1 MLLVVVR
8 EFFLLAV
15 SVCAAGLLALHTF
28 ILRLVQSRAFPML
41 SAKGQVLTK
50 FSEEDDDSLY
60 LRDVVRL
67 IATERR
73 QKRLGAIWRQ
83 TYVMMI

>member
-1 MLLVVVR
+1 
-8 EFFLLAV
+8 
-15 SVCAAGLLALHTF
+15 
-28 ILRLVQSRAFPML
+28 ML

-73 QKRLGAIWRQ
+73 QKRLGAISDKYND
-83 TYVMMI
+83 TMILQLNITNDDTVDAGASF